1 MPELSANDRAI
12 VKQILQRHFPDRKV
26 HVFGSRA
33 HGRTKPWSDLD
44 LAILGEAPLDDLP
57 LAEARADFEESDLPF
72 QVDLVP
78 LRDLPQSLK
87 ENVLRHGMPL

>member
-1 MPELSANDRAI
+1 MPELTEA
-12 VKQILQRHFPDRKV
+12 QRNIAKRIMHQHFPGRRV

-33 HGRTKPWSDLD
+33 TGVTKPWSDLD
-44 LAILGEAPLDDLP
+44 LAILGEAPLGDLP

-78 LRDLPQSLK
+78 WRDLPTMIQQHVMR
-87 ENVLRHGMPL
+87 EGVPL